1 MQGDLMRR
9 KRWFGW
15 SMLLAL
21 SAVAL
26 IPVWAWRAE
35 SAEKKGDPAVE
46 RARQEVKM
54 LDDLYKTAVVLI
66 TENYVQEDSDVP
78 AGTAAKKLFE
88 AMKAKGWHEVR
99 LIDATGDP
107 IEKENLP
114 RKGFETRALEKLNG
128 GASFFDEVEIM
139 EGKKYLRAAT
149 PIPVVLDKCVM
160 CHDHYKKFKA
170 EGKII
175 GVLGYTVPIE

>member
-1 MQGDLMRR
+1 
-9 KRWFGW
+9 
-15 SMLLAL
+15 LAL
-21 SAVAL
+21 SAVVL
-26 IPVWAWRAE
+26 IPVWAWRVE
-35 SAEKKGDPAVE
+35 SAEGRSDPAVE

-88 AMKAKGWHEVR
+88 AMRAKGWHEVR

-107 IEKENLP
+107 IEKENSP
-114 RKGFETRALEKLNG
+114 RKGFETRALDKLNG
-128 GASFFDEVEIM
+128 GASFFDEVETI
-139 EGKKYLRAAT
+139 EGKRYLRAAT
-149 PIPVVLDKCVM
+149 PIPVVLDKCIM
-160 CHDHYKKFKA
+160 CHDHYKKFKTD
-170 EGKII
+170 GRII